1 MAGRPPKVD
10 HVRNGLLSEANS
22 ARNLVARVLALRKR
36 QIAPTWSEASEHA
49 IIPLEN
55 TDSWGDLLMPD
66 TLPRARW
73 RPIVEECLD
82 SGLSVRRWSREHGI
96 DINRMYYWVARFRE
110 EEAQQASQT
119 RWVQLQTGETPVSDC
134 AFEVRVGN
142 ATIVVKPGFDPEA
155 LTEVVRAIGQC

>member
-1 MAGRPPKVD
+1 MREARKMVGGPILVVILLGAIAFIVWATGKV
-10 HVRNGLLSEANS
+10 
-22 ARNLVARVLALRKR
+22 RKR

>member
-1 MAGRPPKVD
+1 MYG
-10 HVRNGLLSEANS
+10 
-22 ARNLVARVLALRKR
+22 KR